1 MTSLPWWCPS
11 QGLPLW
17 HSRAGEDV
25 FGSTETKGL
34 ACWVGLL
41 LRHFWR
47 CCADPWPFLTAPHYF
62 HSEKV
67 SSQQDQTQ
75 LPTRGTCR
83 EMWNKVPLICWSQI
97 SKYQSEL
104 LKPGWKNACSC
115 FCPAMALHTRG
126 SSEQWYRSSSS
137 GAESWNHSRTQQRGA
152 VFYAFVIESLHL
164 RDKVKTK
171 TCIQVTHSGYKTI
184 IKTQYLILSNWHL
197 HDLGAWNEGLEQ

>member
-11 QGLPLW
+11 RGLPLW

-41 LRHFWR
+41 LGHFWR

-83 EMWNKVPLICWSQI
+83 DVEQGSPHLLISNIQVPVGT
-97 SKYQSEL
+97 SKARVEECLQLLLPSYGTAHMGQQWAVIQEQQQWGRE
-104 LKPGWKNACSC
+104 LKPQQN
-115 FCPAMALHTRG
+115 PA
-126 SSEQWYRSSSS
+126 ERSSVLCLCY
-137 GAESWNHSRTQQRGA
+137 RI
-152 VFYAFVIESLHL
+152 FAF
-164 RDKVKTK
+164 
-171 TCIQVTHSGYKTI
+171 
-184 IKTQYLILSNWHL
+184 
-197 HDLGAWNEGLEQ
+197 EG